1 MTDLLHTDKFEI
13 QDHQDPISGDD
24 ISQDCISTL
33 YYNQMPCVYIVGA
46 KYIEAPQLKLS
57 ELVPYR
63 KYPANT
69 VSRVS
74 KLFFSRWSIP
84 DLQNFFYKFCDG
96 PNLSLFHFYSEFKL
110 R

>member
-74 KLFFSRWSIP
+74 KLVSF
-84 DLQNFFYKFCDG
+84 LMVNT
-96 PNLSLFHFYSEFKL
+96 
-110 R
+110 